1 MSAARGA
8 PVARLAPPPWSRET
22 PIAALVAALCE
33 GGGSTRFVGG
43 CVRDTLRGAPV
54 KDIDLA
60 TPLPPESVRER
71 VEAAGFRAIPTGI
84 AHGTVTVAAA
94 GRGFE
99 VTTLRRDVKT
109 DGRRAEVAFTDDW
122 IADAARRDFTV
133 NAMSLAPDGALYDP
147 FGGRADLAAGRV
159 RFVGDARRRIG
170 EDYLRILRFFRFF
183 AWLGRLPPDS
193 EALAACAAL
202 AEGVERL
209 SGERV
214 RAETLKLLAAPDP
227 LPALDL
233 AAGAGVLRRVLP
245 RPRPDWRERLGRL
258 TELEG
263 DAGDPVRRLAATVAD
278 DAPAL
283 ARRLRLSRTQAERL
297 AALAAP
303 QYAVFGL
310 DARGARRALRGV
322 GAERYRD
329 LALLAWADAGSD
341 EGLKDA
347 LALADAWRPV
357 SLPVKGR
364 DATALGVPP
373 GPRVGALLREVDAWW
388 EAGDYRAGRGETL
401 ARLRELVERET
412 RSRR

>member
-329 LALLAWADAGSD
+329 LALLAWADAGSN

-347 LALADAWRPV
+347 LAVADAWRPV

-364 DATALGVPP
+364 DATALGMPP

-388 EAGDYRAGRGETL
+388 EAGDYRAGRGEAL

-412 RSRR
+412 RGRR

>member
-22 PIAALVAALCE
+22 PVAALVAALCE

-147 FGGRADLAAGRV
+147 FGGCADLAAGRV

-245 RPRPDWRERLGRL
+245 RPRPDWRARLGRL
-258 TELEG
+258 IKLEG
-263 DAGDPVRRLAATVAD
+263 GAGDPVRRLAATVAD

-341 EGLKDA
+341 EGLQDA
-347 LALADAWRPV
+347 LAVADAWRPV

-388 EAGDYRAGRGETL
+388 EAGDYRAGRGEAL

-412 RSRR
+412 RGRR

>member
-1 MSAARGA
+1 M
-8 PVARLAPPPWSRET
+8 
-22 PIAALVAALCE
+22 
-33 GGGSTRFVGG
+33 
-43 CVRDTLRGAPV
+43 
-54 KDIDLA
+54 
-60 TPLPPESVRER
+60 
-71 VEAAGFRAIPTGI
+71 
-84 AHGTVTVAAA
+84 
-94 GRGFE
+94 
-99 VTTLRRDVKT
+99 
-109 DGRRAEVAFTDDW
+109 
-122 IADAARRDFTV
+122 
-133 NAMSLAPDGALYDP
+133 
-147 FGGRADLAAGRV
+147 
-159 RFVGDARRRIG
+159 
-170 EDYLRILRFFRFF
+170 
-183 AWLGRLPPDS
+183 PPDS

-245 RPRPDWRERLGRL
+245 RPRADWRERLGRL

-347 LALADAWRPV
+347 LAVADAWRPV

-412 RSRR
+412 RGRR